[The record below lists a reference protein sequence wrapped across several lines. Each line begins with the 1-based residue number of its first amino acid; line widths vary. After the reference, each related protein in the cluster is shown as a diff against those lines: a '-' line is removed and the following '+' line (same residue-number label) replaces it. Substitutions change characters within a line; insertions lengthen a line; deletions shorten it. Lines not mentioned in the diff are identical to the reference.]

1 MGLLYIAGLVEIARE
16 TSGKLLLGSKRNRI
30 FHRNVVCLLDEELLK
45 ITLEQVKD
53 DISLWIAQ
61 DSKVSDI
68 LSLKLFCDNNFER
81 RTI

>member
-1 MGLLYIAGLVEIARE
+1 MGNYYSI
-16 TSGKLLLGSKRNRI
+16 SKRNHI

-68 LSLKLFCDNNFER
+68 LSLNFFCDK
-81 RTI
+81 

>member
-1 MGLLYIAGLVEIARE
+1 ML
-16 TSGKLLLGSKRNRI
+16 TS
-30 FHRNVVCLLDEELLK
+30 VVCLLDEELLK

>member
-1 MGLLYIAGLVEIARE
+1 MQEKQVGNYYSV
-16 TSGKLLLGSKRNRI
+16 SKRNRI